1 MAVLNQQNLRRCWV
15 LLFVLI
21 INILLGGRKT
31 VTLEIDICSP
41 LFQLIINSQNMNI
54 KGLGRHRLSDSRD
67 GDEEVAL

>member
-1 MAVLNQQNLRRCWV
+1 MAVLNQQNLRRRWV

-21 INILLGGRKT
+21 IDILLRAEN

-41 LFQLIINSQNMNI
+41 LFRLIINSQNMNI
-54 KGLGRHRLSDSRD
+54 KGLGRHRLSDSKD

>member
-1 MAVLNQQNLRRCWV
+1 MAVLNQQNLRRRWV

-21 INILLGGRKT
+21 INILLRAEN

-54 KGLGRHRLSDSRD
+54 KGLGRHRLSDSKD

>member
-1 MAVLNQQNLRRCWV
+1 MAVLNQQNLRRRWV

-21 INILLGGRKT
+21 IDILLRAEN

-41 LFQLIINSQNMNI
+41 LFRLIINSQNMNI
-54 KGLGRHRLSDSRD
+54 KGLGRHRLSGSRD